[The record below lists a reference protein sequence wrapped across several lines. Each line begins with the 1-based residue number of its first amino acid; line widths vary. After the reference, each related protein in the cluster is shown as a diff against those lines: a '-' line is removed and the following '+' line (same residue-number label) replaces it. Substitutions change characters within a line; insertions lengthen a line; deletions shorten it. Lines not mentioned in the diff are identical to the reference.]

1 MASSEY
7 GKIIVGEPI
16 DDSSTPLIATGYSAD
31 PEAAQAVPMYYRS
44 GVAGPSSEAYQ
55 VGYEQGQPSA
65 NVQVYVRDPSEDC
78 AQIGCLLSWIPI
90 IGIITCCVNL
100 DAPSDSPRAYWSR
113 TAFGISC
120 VVIVLNIVYFM
131 TY

>member
-16 DDSSTPLIATGYSAD
+16 DESATPLIATGYSTD
-31 PEAAQAVPMYYRS
+31 PETAQAVPMYYRS
-44 GVAGPSSEAYQ
+44 GAAGPTSDAYQ
-55 VGYEQGQPSA
+55 VGYEQSQPP
-65 NVQVYVRDPSEDC
+65 NVTIYERDPREDC

-90 IGIITCCVNL
+90 IGIITCCVNM

-113 TAFGISC
+113 IAFAVSC
-120 VVIVLNIVYFM
+120 VVIMLNIVYFM

>member
-16 DDSSTPLIATGYSAD
+16 DETVPLIATGYSTD

-44 GVAGPSSEAYQ
+44 GSAPDGYQ
-55 VGYEQGQPSA
+55 SVYDQGQP
-65 NVQVYVRDPSEDC
+65 NVEVILYEKDPGEDC

-90 IGIITCCVNL
+90 IGIATCCVNM

-113 TAFGISC
+113 LAFLISC
-120 VVIVLNIVYFM
+120 VVIMLNIVYFM

>member
-7 GKIIVGEPI
+7 GKIIVGEPV
-16 DDSSTPLIATGYSAD
+16 DDSTPLIATGYRTD
-31 PEAAQAVPMYYRS
+31 PEAAQAIPMYYRS
-44 GVAGPSSEAYQ
+44 GSTGPSSDAYQ
-55 VGYEQGQPSA
+55 VGYEHSQP
-65 NVQVYVRDPSEDC
+65 QTDTIIYDRDPGEDC

-90 IGIITCCVNL
+90 IGIITCCVNM

-113 TAFGISC
+113 IAFGISC
-120 VVIVLNIVYFM
+120 VVIALNIVYFM